1 MSLVLFFISSIIGL
15 VCVEYCIHP
24 APRRLIII
32 ILWRIKMTASQIIAL
47 AIFVAVIAVIV
58 SEKLHRA
65 ACALIGAMLLVLIG
79 ILEPAEALGFIDFNT
94 IGVLIGMMM
103 FVAVVKNSG
112 IFEYLAVKA
121 ARIAKGNPWRIM
133 VYFMIIT
140 AVLSAF
146 LDNVTTVLL
155 IGPMTFSICKTLE
168 LNPIPFLMTQII
180 SSNVGGTATLIGDP
194 PNIMLGSAA
203 DITFLQFILYD
214 GPIVAIVMIATILG
228 FRLLYHKGLTVTP
241 EKMELIMKMDEKEE
255 IRDQILFYKS
265 IIMICLVALAF
276 ILHDT
281 LGLKT
286 SIIALSCAALMI
298 LIGKQDVEETV
309 HDVEWPTIVFFAFLF
324 IVVGGLEKVG
334 LIHMMAEGMINA
346 TGSHYVILMIVIL
359 WVSAICS
366 AVLDN
371 IPFVA
376 TLIPLIQT
384 MASEGIDVWPLWW
397 AVSIGACFG
406 GNGTI
411 IGASANVVLTG
422 ISNRRGYP
430 ITFMDFLKIGLPMML
445 LSIVL
450 ATIYLLI
457 RFGGYWN

>member
-1 MSLVLFFISSIIGL
+1 
-15 VCVEYCIHP
+15 
-24 APRRLIII
+24 
-32 ILWRIKMTASQIIAL
+32 MTATQIIAL

-79 ILEPAEALGFIDFNT
+79 ILEPKEALGFIDFNT

-121 ARIAKGNPWRIM
+121 ARIAKGNPWKIM

-168 LNPIPFLMTQII
+168 LNPVPFLMTQII

-214 GPIVAIVMIATILG
+214 GPIVVIVMIATILG

-241 EKMELIMKMDEKEE
+241 EKMELIMQMDEKKE
-255 IRDQILFYKS
+255 IRDQVLFYKS
-265 IIMICLVALAF
+265 IVMICLVALAF
-276 ILHDT
+276 ILHDN

-298 LIGKQDVEETV
+298 LIGRQDVEETV

-334 LIHMMAEGMINA
+334 IIHMMAEGMINA

-359 WVSAICS
+359 WVSALCS

-384 MASEGIDVWPLWW
+384 MAAEGIDVWPLWW

-422 ISNRRGYP
+422 IAGRKGYP
-430 ITFMDFLKIGLPMML
+430 ITFMDFLKIGGPMMIM
-445 LSIVL
+445 SIVL

-457 RFGGYWN
+457 RFGGYWG

>member
-1 MSLVLFFISSIIGL
+1 
-15 VCVEYCIHP
+15 
-24 APRRLIII
+24 
-32 ILWRIKMTASQIIAL
+32 MTAIQIIAL
-47 AIFVAVIAVIV
+47 AIFVAVIGVIV

-79 ILEPAEALGFIDFNT
+79 ILEPKEALGFIDFNT

-112 IFEYLAVKA
+112 LFEFLAVKSA
-121 ARIAKGNPWRIM
+121 KIAKGNPWRIM
-133 VYFMIIT
+133 VAFMIIT

-155 IGPMTFSICKTLE
+155 IGPMTFSICQRLE
-168 LNPIPFLMTQII
+168 LNPVPFLMTQII
-180 SSNVGGTATLIGDP
+180 ASNVGGTATLIGDP

-203 DITFLQFILYD
+203 DISFLQFVIYD
-214 GPIVAIVMIATILG
+214 GPIVVITMVATVFAFKFMYG
-228 FRLLYHKGLTVTP
+228 KGLSVAP
-241 EKMELIMKMDEKEE
+241 EKMELIMQMDEGEMIKD
-255 IRDQILFYKS
+255 RVLFIKS
-265 IIMICLVALAF
+265 VIMIFLVAVAF
-276 ILHDT
+276 LLHDT
-281 LGLKT
+281 LELKT
-286 SIIALSCAALMI
+286 SVIALSCAALMI
-298 LIGKQDVEETV
+298 MIGGQDVEETV

-334 LIHMMAEGMINA
+334 LIHMLAETLINA
-346 TGSHYVILMIVIL
+346 TGTHYVVLMIVIL

-376 TLIPLIQT
+376 TLIPLILT
-384 MASEGIDVWPLWW
+384 MESEGIDVWPLWW

-422 ISNRRGYP
+422 IAGRRGYP
-430 ITFMDFLKIGLPMML
+430 ITFIEFLKVGAPMMIM
-445 LSIVL
+445 SIIL
-450 ATIYLLI
+450 ATGYLLVL
-457 RFGGYWN
+457 FGKYWG

>member
-1 MSLVLFFISSIIGL
+1 
-15 VCVEYCIHP
+15 
-24 APRRLIII
+24 
-32 ILWRIKMTASQIIAL
+32 MTATQIIAL

-79 ILEPAEALGFIDFNT
+79 ILDPVEALGFIDFNT

-121 ARIAKGNPWRIM
+121 ARLAKGDPWRIM

-155 IGPMTFSICKTLE
+155 IGPMTFSICKALE
-168 LNPIPFLMTQII
+168 LNPVPYLMTQII

-203 DITFLQFILYD
+203 DITFIQFILID
-214 GPIVAIVMIATILG
+214 GPIVVVVMIATILA
-228 FRLLYHKGLTVTP
+228 FKFVYKKGLIVVP
-241 EKMELIMKMDEKEE
+241 EKMELIMQMDEKEE
-255 IRDQILFYKS
+255 IRDHALFIKS
-265 IIMICLVALAF
+265 IVMIIVVALAF
-276 ILHDT
+276 IMHDT

-298 LIGKQDVEETV
+298 LIGRQDVEETV

-334 LIHMMAEGMINA
+334 IIRMLAEGMMSA
-346 TGSHYVILMIVIL
+346 TGTHYVILMIVIL
-359 WVSAICS
+359 WVSALCS

-376 TLIPLIQT
+376 TLIPLIST
-384 MASEGIDVWPLWW
+384 MEAEGIDVWPLWW
-397 AVSIGACFG
+397 AVSLGACFG

-422 ISNRRGYP
+422 IANRKGYP
-430 ITFMDFLKIGLPMML
+430 ITFIDFLKIGLPMML
-445 LSIVL
+445 LSVVL
-450 ATIYLLI
+450 ATIYLLV
-457 RFGGYWN
+457 RFGGYWS

>member
-1 MSLVLFFISSIIGL
+1 MRIF
-15 VCVEYCIHP
+15 CVFVTSYYLEENI
-24 APRRLIII
+24 
-32 ILWRIKMTASQIIAL
+32 MTASQIIAL
-47 AIFVAVIAVIV
+47 AIFVAVIGVIV

-79 ILEPAEALGFIDFNT
+79 ILEPIEALGFIDFNT
-94 IGVLIGMMM
+94 IGVLVGMMM

-112 IFEYLAVKA
+112 IFEFLAVKA
-121 ARIAKGNPWRIM
+121 AKIAKGNPWKIM

-168 LNPIPFLMTQII
+168 LNPIPFLMTQIV

-203 DITFLQFILYD
+203 DIPFIQFIIYD
-214 GPIVAIVMIATILG
+214 GPIVVIVMAATILG
-228 FRLLYHKGLTVTP
+228 FRFIYNKGLTVTP
-241 EKMELIMKMDEKEE
+241 EKMELIMQMDENAE
-255 IRDQILFYKS
+255 IRDRVLFYKS
-265 IIMICLVALAF
+265 IIMIFLVALAF

-281 LGLKT
+281 LELKT
-286 SIIALSCAALMI
+286 SVIALSCAALMI

-334 LIHMMAEGMINA
+334 LIHKMAEAMIEA
-346 TGSHYVILMIVIL
+346 TGTHYVVLMIVIL

-384 MASEGIDVWPLWW
+384 MAAEGIDVWPLWW

-422 ISNRRGYP
+422 IANRRGYP
-430 ITFMDFLKIGLPMML
+430 ITFIDFLKIGGPMMIMSII
-445 LSIVL
+445 LS
-450 ATIYLLI
+450 TFYLLI
-457 RFGGYWN
+457 LFGGYWK

>member
-1 MSLVLFFISSIIGL
+1 
-15 VCVEYCIHP
+15 
-24 APRRLIII
+24 
-32 ILWRIKMTASQIIAL
+32 MTATQIIAL

-79 ILEPAEALGFIDFNT
+79 ILEPIEALGFIDFNT
-94 IGVLIGMMM
+94 IGVLVGMMM

-112 IFEYLAVKA
+112 IFEYLAVKSA
-121 ARIAKGNPWRIM
+121 KIAKGDPWKIM
-133 VYFMIIT
+133 IYFMIIT

-168 LNPIPFLMTQII
+168 LNPIPYLMTQII
-180 SSNVGGTATLIGDP
+180 ASNVGGTATLIGDP
-194 PNIMLGSAA
+194 PNIMIGSAA
-203 DITFLQFILYD
+203 DIPFISFVIYD
-214 GPIVAIVMIATILG
+214 GPIVVIVMAATILS
-228 FRLLYHKGLTVTP
+228 FKFLYKKGLSVAP
-241 EKMELIMKMDEKEE
+241 EKMELITQMDENKE
-255 IRDQILFYKS
+255 IRDHTLFIKS
-265 IIMICLVALAF
+265 IVMIFFVALAF
-276 ILHDT
+276 IFHDT
-281 LGLKT
+281 LHLQT

-334 LIHMMAEGMINA
+334 LIHMLAVTLMDA
-346 TGSHYVILMIVIL
+346 TGTHYVVLMIALL

-366 AVLDN
+366 AILDN

-376 TLIPLIQT
+376 TLIPLIQQ
-384 MASEGIDVWPLWW
+384 MQEAGLDVWPLWW
-397 AVSIGACFG
+397 AISIGACFG

-422 ISNRRGYP
+422 IANRKGYP
-430 ITFMDFLKIGLPMML
+430 ITFIDFLKVGGPMMI
-445 LSIVL
+445 LSIIM
-450 ATIYLLI
+450 ATGYMLI
-457 RFGGYWN
+457 IFGNYWN

>member
-1 MSLVLFFISSIIGL
+1 
-15 VCVEYCIHP
+15 
-24 APRRLIII
+24 
-32 ILWRIKMTASQIIAL
+32 MTATQIIAL

-79 ILEPAEALGFIDFNT
+79 ILEPKEALGFIDFNT

-112 IFEYLAVKA
+112 LFEYLAVKSA
-121 ARIAKGNPWRIM
+121 KIAKGNPWRIM
-133 VYFMIIT
+133 IAFMIIT

-155 IGPMTFSICKTLE
+155 IGPMTFSICQKLE
-168 LNPIPFLMTQII
+168 LNPVPYLMTQII

-203 DITFLQFILYD
+203 DISFLQFVMYD
-214 GPIVAIVMIATILG
+214 GPIVVITMVATI
-228 FRLLYHKGLTVTP
+228 FAFKFIYKKGLSVSP
-241 EKMELIMKMDEKEE
+241 EKMELIMQMDEGEMIKD
-255 IRDQILFYKS
+255 RVLFIKS
-265 IIMICLVALAF
+265 VIMIFLVALAF
-276 ILHDT
+276 LLHDT
-281 LGLKT
+281 LELKT

-298 LIGKQDVEETV
+298 MIGGQDVEETV

-334 LIHMMAEGMINA
+334 LIHMLAETLINA
-346 TGSHYVILMIVIL
+346 TGTHYVVLMIVIL

-376 TLIPLIQT
+376 TLIPLILT
-384 MASEGIDVWPLWW
+384 MEAEGIDVWPLWW

-422 ISNRRGYP
+422 IAGRRGYP
-430 ITFMDFLKIGLPMML
+430 ITFVQFLKIGAPMML

-450 ATIYLLI
+450 ATGYLLVL
-457 RFGGYWN
+457 FGRYWG

>member
-1 MSLVLFFISSIIGL
+1 
-15 VCVEYCIHP
+15 
-24 APRRLIII
+24 
-32 ILWRIKMTASQIIAL
+32 MTASQIIAL
-47 AIFVAVIAVIV
+47 AIFVAVIGVIV

-79 ILEPAEALGFIDFNT
+79 ILEPKEALGFIDFNT

-121 ARIAKGNPWRIM
+121 ARIAKGDPWRIM

-214 GPIVAIVMIATILG
+214 GPIVVIVMIATIIG
-228 FRLLYHKGLTVTP
+228 FRFLYHKGLTVTP
-241 EKMELIMKMDEKEE
+241 EKMALIMKMDEREE
-255 IRDQILFYKS
+255 IRDQVLFYKS
-265 IIMICLVALAF
+265 IVMICLVALAF
-276 ILHDT
+276 ILHDN

-286 SIIALSCAALMI
+286 SVIALSCAALMI

-334 LIHMMAEGMINA
+334 IIHMMAEAMISA
-346 TGSHYVILMIVIL
+346 TGTHYVILMIVIL

-422 ISNRRGYP
+422 IAGRRGYP
-430 ITFMDFLKIGLPMML
+430 ITFIDFLKIGGPMMI

-450 ATIYLLI
+450 ATIYLLV
-457 RFGGYWN
+457 RFGGYWS

>member
-1 MSLVLFFISSIIGL
+1 
-15 VCVEYCIHP
+15 
-24 APRRLIII
+24 
-32 ILWRIKMTASQIIAL
+32 MTASQIVAL

-65 ACALIGAMLLVLIG
+65 ACALIGAMLLILIG

-112 IFEYLAVKA
+112 IFEFLAVKA
-121 ARIAKGNPWRIM
+121 AKIAKGNPWKIM

-140 AVLSAF
+140 ALLSAF

-168 LNPIPFLMTQII
+168 LNPVPFLLTQII

-203 DITFLQFILYD
+203 DISFLQFCIYD
-214 GPIVAIVMIATILG
+214 GPIVVIVMAASIIT
-228 FRLLYHKGLTVTP
+228 FRFIYKKGLSVAP
-241 EKMELIMKMDEKEE
+241 EKMELIMRMDEKEE
-255 IRDQILFYKS
+255 IRDRVLFVKS
-265 IIMICLVALAF
+265 IVMICLVALAF
-276 ILHDT
+276 MMHDT

-298 LIGKQDVEETV
+298 MIGGQDVEETV

-334 LIHMMAEGMINA
+334 IIHMMAEGMINA
-346 TGSHYVILMIVIL
+346 TGSHYVVLMIVIL

-384 MASEGIDVWPLWW
+384 MSAEGIDVWPLWW

-406 GNGTI
+406 GNGTM
-411 IGASANVVLTG
+411 IGTSANLVLTG
-422 ISNRRGYP
+422 ISNRRGQP
-430 ITFMDFLKIGLPMML
+430 NTFMYYLKIGLPLML
-445 LSIVL
+445 LSIAL
-450 ATIYLLI
+450 ATAYLLVL
-457 RFGGYWN
+457 FGGYWS

>member
-1 MSLVLFFISSIIGL
+1 
-15 VCVEYCIHP
+15 
-24 APRRLIII
+24 
-32 ILWRIKMTASQIIAL
+32 MTATQIVAL
-47 AIFVAVIAVIV
+47 AIFAAVIAVIV

-65 ACALIGAMLLVLIG
+65 ACALIGAMLLILIG

-94 IGVLIGMMM
+94 LGVLIGMMM

-112 IFEYLAVKA
+112 IFEFLAVKA
-121 ARIAKGNPWRIM
+121 AKIAKGNPWKIM
-133 VYFMIIT
+133 IYFMIIT
-140 AVLSAF
+140 ALLSAF

-168 LNPIPFLMTQII
+168 LNPVPYLLTQII

-203 DITFLQFILYD
+203 DISFLQFCIYD
-214 GPIVAIVMIATILG
+214 GPIVVIVMAASIIT
-228 FRLLYHKGLTVTP
+228 FRFIYIKGLTVSP
-241 EKMELIMKMDEKEE
+241 EKMELIMRMDEKEE
-255 IRDQILFYKS
+255 IRDHTLFIKS
-265 IIMICLVALAF
+265 IIMIILVALAF

-298 LIGKQDVEETV
+298 MIGRQDVEETV

-324 IVVGGLEKVG
+324 IVVGGLQKVG
-334 LIHMMAEGMINA
+334 LIHMMAEAMINA
-346 TGSHYVILMIVIL
+346 TGSHYVILMLVIL
-359 WVSAICS
+359 WVSALCS

-384 MASEGIDVWPLWW
+384 MSAEGIDVWPLWW

-430 ITFMDFLKIGLPMML
+430 ITFMDYLKIGLPLML

-450 ATIYLLI
+450 ATVYLLVL
-457 RFGGYWN
+457 FGGYWS

>member
-1 MSLVLFFISSIIGL
+1 
-15 VCVEYCIHP
+15 
-24 APRRLIII
+24 
-32 ILWRIKMTASQIIAL
+32 MTATQIIAL

-79 ILEPAEALGFIDFNT
+79 ILDPVEALGFIDFNT

-121 ARIAKGNPWRIM
+121 ARLAKGDPWRIM

-140 AVLSAF
+140 ATLSAF

-155 IGPMTFSICKTLE
+155 IGPMTFSICKALE
-168 LNPIPFLMTQII
+168 LNPVPYLMTQII

-203 DITFLQFILYD
+203 DITFIQFILID
-214 GPIVAIVMIATILG
+214 GPIVVVVMIATILA
-228 FRLLYHKGLTVTP
+228 FKFVYKKGLIVVP
-241 EKMELIMKMDEKEE
+241 EKMELIMQMDEKEE
-255 IRDQILFYKS
+255 IRDHALFIKS
-265 IIMICLVALAF
+265 IVMIIVVALAF
-276 ILHDT
+276 IMHDT

-298 LIGKQDVEETV
+298 LIGRQDVEETV

-334 LIHMMAEGMINA
+334 IIRMLAEGMMSA
-346 TGSHYVILMIVIL
+346 TGTHYVILMIVIL
-359 WVSAICS
+359 WVSALCS

-376 TLIPLIQT
+376 TLIPLIST
-384 MASEGIDVWPLWW
+384 MEAEGIDVWPLWW
-397 AVSIGACFG
+397 AVSLGACFG

-422 ISNRRGYP
+422 IANRKGYP
-430 ITFMDFLKIGLPMML
+430 ITFIDFLKIGLPMML
-445 LSIVL
+445 LSVVL
-450 ATIYLLI
+450 ATIYLLV
-457 RFGGYWN
+457 RFGGYWS

>member
-1 MSLVLFFISSIIGL
+1 MTTTQ
-15 VCVEYCIHP
+15 
-24 APRRLIII
+24 
-32 ILWRIKMTASQIIAL
+32 ILAL
-47 AIFVAVIAVIV
+47 AIFVAVIGVIV

-65 ACALIGAMLLVLIG
+65 ACALIGAMLLVLVG
-79 ILEPAEALGFIDFNT
+79 ILEPVEALGFIDFNT
-94 IGVLIGMMM
+94 IGVLVGMMM

-121 ARIAKGNPWRIM
+121 AKLAKGNPCKIM
-133 VYFMIIT
+133 AYFMIIT

-155 IGPMTFSICKTLE
+155 IGPMTFSICRTLD
-168 LNPIPFLMTQII
+168 LNPIPFLMTQIV

-203 DITFLQFILYD
+203 DIPFIQFIIYD
-214 GPIVAIVMIATILG
+214 GPIVVIVMAATILG
-228 FRLLYHKGLTVTP
+228 FKLLYRKGLSVMP
-241 EKMELIMKMDEKEE
+241 EKMALIMQMDENAE
-255 IRDQILFYKS
+255 IRDKVLFYKS
-265 IIMICLVALAF
+265 IVMICLVAVAF

-281 LGLKT
+281 LELKT

-298 LIGKQDVEETV
+298 LIGRQDVEETV

-334 LIHMMAEGMINA
+334 LIHMMAEAMIEA
-346 TGSHYVILMIVIL
+346 TGTHYVILMLVIL
-359 WVSAICS
+359 WVSALCS

-430 ITFMDFLKIGLPMML
+430 ITFIDFLKVGGPMMIMSII
-445 LSIVL
+445 LS
-450 ATIYLLI
+450 TFYLLI
-457 RFGGYWN
+457 LFGGYWK

>member
-1 MSLVLFFISSIIGL
+1 
-15 VCVEYCIHP
+15 
-24 APRRLIII
+24 
-32 ILWRIKMTASQIIAL
+32 MTASQIVAL

-79 ILEPAEALGFIDFNT
+79 ILNPAEALGFIDFNT

-121 ARIAKGNPWRIM
+121 AKIAKGNPWKIM

-140 AVLSAF
+140 ALLSAF

-168 LNPIPFLMTQII
+168 LNPVPYLLTQII

-203 DITFLQFILYD
+203 DISFLQFCIYD
-214 GPIVAIVMIATILG
+214 GPIVVIVMAASIIT
-228 FRLLYHKGLTVTP
+228 FRFIYKKGLSVSP
-241 EKMELIMKMDEKEE
+241 EKMYLIMKMDEKSE
-255 IRDQILFYKS
+255 IRDQVLFVKS

-276 ILHDT
+276 IMHDT

-286 SIIALSCAALMI
+286 SVIALSCAALMI

-334 LIHMMAEGMINA
+334 IIHMMAEAMINA
-346 TGSHYVILMIVIL
+346 TGTHYVVLMIVIL

-384 MASEGIDVWPLWW
+384 MSAEGIDVWPLWW

-430 ITFMDFLKIGLPMML
+430 ITFMDYLKVGLPLML

-450 ATIYLLI
+450 ATVYLLVL
-457 RFGGYWN
+457 FGGYWS

>member
-1 MSLVLFFISSIIGL
+1 MTTTQ
-15 VCVEYCIHP
+15 
-24 APRRLIII
+24 
-32 ILWRIKMTASQIIAL
+32 ILAL
-47 AIFVAVIAVIV
+47 AIFVAVIGVIV

-65 ACALIGAMLLVLIG
+65 ACALIGAMLLVLVG
-79 ILEPAEALGFIDFNT
+79 ILEPVEALGFIDFNT
-94 IGVLIGMMM
+94 IGVLVGMMM

-121 ARIAKGNPWRIM
+121 AKLAKGNPWKIM
-133 VYFMIIT
+133 AYFMIIT

-155 IGPMTFSICKTLE
+155 IGPMTFSICRTLD
-168 LNPIPFLMTQII
+168 LNPIPFLMTQIV

-203 DITFLQFILYD
+203 DIPFIQFIIYD
-214 GPIVAIVMIATILG
+214 GPIVVIVMVATILG
-228 FRLLYHKGLTVTP
+228 FKLLYRKGLSVMP
-241 EKMELIMKMDEKEE
+241 EKMALIMQMDENAE
-255 IRDQILFYKS
+255 IRDKVLFYKS
-265 IIMICLVALAF
+265 IVMICLVAVAF

-281 LGLKT
+281 LELKT

-298 LIGKQDVEETV
+298 LIGRQDVEETV

-334 LIHMMAEGMINA
+334 LIHMMAEAMIEA
-346 TGSHYVILMIVIL
+346 TGTHYVILMLVIL
-359 WVSAICS
+359 WVSALCS

-422 ISNRRGYP
+422 IFNRRGYP
-430 ITFMDFLKIGLPMML
+430 ITFIDFLKVGGPMMIMSII
-445 LSIVL
+445 LS
-450 ATIYLLI
+450 TFYLLI
-457 RFGGYWN
+457 LFGGYWK

>member
-1 MSLVLFFISSIIGL
+1 
-15 VCVEYCIHP
+15 
-24 APRRLIII
+24 
-32 ILWRIKMTASQIIAL
+32 MTASQIIAL

-112 IFEYLAVKA
+112 IFEFLAVKA
-121 ARIAKGNPWRIM
+121 AKIAKGDPWKIM
-133 VYFMIIT
+133 IYFMIIT

-203 DITFLQFILYD
+203 DITFVQFILYD
-214 GPIVAIVMIATILG
+214 GPIVVIVMAASILC
-228 FRLLYHKGLTVTP
+228 FRFIYKKGLSVTP
-241 EKMELIMKMDEKEE
+241 EKMALIMQMDENKE
-255 IRDQILFYKS
+255 IRDHVLFVKS
-265 IIMICLVALAF
+265 VVMICLVALAF
-276 ILHDT
+276 ILHDN

-298 LIGKQDVEETV
+298 LIGGQDVEETV

-334 LIHMMAEGMINA
+334 LIKILAEAMINA
-346 TGSHYVILMIVIL
+346 TGTHYVALMIIIL

-384 MASEGIDVWPLWW
+384 MAAEGIDVWPLWW

-422 ISNRRGYP
+422 ISGRRGYP
-430 ITFMDFLKIGLPMML
+430 ITFIDFLKIGGPMMIM
-445 LSIVL
+445 SIVL

-457 RFGGYWN
+457 RFGGYWS

>member
-1 MSLVLFFISSIIGL
+1 
-15 VCVEYCIHP
+15 
-24 APRRLIII
+24 
-32 ILWRIKMTASQIIAL
+32 MTASQIIAL
-47 AIFVAVIAVIV
+47 AIFVAVIGVIV

-79 ILEPAEALGFIDFNT
+79 ILEPKEALGFIDFNT

-241 EKMELIMKMDEKEE
+241 EKMELIMQMDEKEE
-255 IRDQILFYKS
+255 IRDQVLFYKS
-265 IIMICLVALAF
+265 IVMICLVALAF
-276 ILHDT
+276 ILHDN

-334 LIHMMAEGMINA
+334 IIHMMAEAMINA
-346 TGSHYVILMIVIL
+346 TGTHYVILMIVIL
-359 WVSAICS
+359 WVSALCS

-422 ISNRRGYP
+422 IANRRGYP
-430 ITFMDFLKIGLPMML
+430 ITFIDFLKVGGPMML

-450 ATIYLLI
+450 ATIYLLV
-457 RFGGYWN
+457 RFGGYWS

>member
-1 MSLVLFFISSIIGL
+1 
-15 VCVEYCIHP
+15 
-24 APRRLIII
+24 
-32 ILWRIKMTASQIIAL
+32 MTAIQIIAL
-47 AIFVAVIAVIV
+47 AIFVAVIGVIV

-79 ILEPAEALGFIDFNT
+79 ILEPKEALGFIDFNT

-112 IFEYLAVKA
+112 LFEFLAVKSA
-121 ARIAKGNPWRIM
+121 KIAKGNPWRIM
-133 VYFMIIT
+133 VAFMIIT

-155 IGPMTFSICKTLE
+155 IGPMTFSICQRLE
-168 LNPIPFLMTQII
+168 LNPVPFLMTQII
-180 SSNVGGTATLIGDP
+180 ASNVGGTATLIGDP

-203 DITFLQFILYD
+203 DISFLQFVIYD
-214 GPIVAIVMIATILG
+214 GPIVVITMVATVFAFKFMYG
-228 FRLLYHKGLTVTP
+228 KGLSVAP
-241 EKMELIMKMDEKEE
+241 EKMELIMQMDEGEMIKD
-255 IRDQILFYKS
+255 RVLFIKS
-265 IIMICLVALAF
+265 VIMIFLVAVAF
-276 ILHDT
+276 LLHDT
-281 LGLKT
+281 LELKT
-286 SIIALSCAALMI
+286 SVIALSCAALMI
-298 LIGKQDVEETV
+298 MIGGQDVEETV

-334 LIHMMAEGMINA
+334 LIHMLAETLINA
-346 TGSHYVILMIVIL
+346 TGTHYVVLMIVIL

-376 TLIPLIQT
+376 TLIPLILT
-384 MASEGIDVWPLWW
+384 MEAEGIDVWPLWW

-422 ISNRRGYP
+422 IAGRRGYP
-430 ITFMDFLKIGLPMML
+430 ITFIQFLKVGAPMMIM
-445 LSIVL
+445 SIIL
-450 ATIYLLI
+450 ATGYLLVL
-457 RFGGYWN
+457 FGKYWG

>member
-1 MSLVLFFISSIIGL
+1 
-15 VCVEYCIHP
+15 
-24 APRRLIII
+24 
-32 ILWRIKMTASQIIAL
+32 MTATQIVAL
-47 AIFVAVIAVIV
+47 AIFAAVIAVIV

-65 ACALIGAMLLVLIG
+65 ACALIGAMLLILIG
-79 ILEPAEALGFIDFNT
+79 ILEPAEALDFIDFNT
-94 IGVLIGMMM
+94 LGVLIGMMM

-112 IFEYLAVKA
+112 IFEFLAVKA
-121 ARIAKGNPWRIM
+121 AKIAKGNPWKIM
-133 VYFMIIT
+133 IYFMIIT
-140 AVLSAF
+140 ALLSAF

-168 LNPIPFLMTQII
+168 LNPVPYLLTQII

-203 DITFLQFILYD
+203 DISFLQFCIYD
-214 GPIVAIVMIATILG
+214 GPIVLIVMAASIIT
-228 FRLLYHKGLTVTP
+228 FRFIYKKGLTVSP
-241 EKMELIMKMDEKEE
+241 EKMELIMRMDENEE
-255 IRDQILFYKS
+255 IRDHTLFIKS
-265 IIMICLVALAF
+265 IVMIILVALAF

-298 LIGKQDVEETV
+298 MIGRQDVEETV

-324 IVVGGLEKVG
+324 IVVGGLQKVG
-334 LIHMMAEGMINA
+334 IIHMMAETMINA
-346 TGSHYVILMIVIL
+346 TGSHYVILMLVIL
-359 WVSAICS
+359 WVSALCS

-384 MASEGIDVWPLWW
+384 MSAEGIDVWPLWW

-430 ITFMDFLKIGLPMML
+430 ITFMDYLKIGLPLML

-450 ATIYLLI
+450 ATVYLLVL
-457 RFGGYWN
+457 FGGYWS

>member
-1 MSLVLFFISSIIGL
+1 
-15 VCVEYCIHP
+15 
-24 APRRLIII
+24 
-32 ILWRIKMTASQIIAL
+32 MTASQIIAL

-214 GPIVAIVMIATILG
+214 GPIVVIVMIATILG

-241 EKMELIMKMDEKEE
+241 EKMELIMKMNEKEE
-255 IRDQILFYKS
+255 IRDQVLFYKS

>member
-1 MSLVLFFISSIIGL
+1 
-15 VCVEYCIHP
+15 
-24 APRRLIII
+24 
-32 ILWRIKMTASQIIAL
+32 MTASQIIAL
-47 AIFVAVIAVIV
+47 AIFVAVIGVIV

-65 ACALIGAMLLVLIG
+65 ACALIGAMLLILIG
-79 ILEPAEALGFIDFNT
+79 ILEPKEALGFIDFNT

-121 ARIAKGNPWRIM
+121 ARVAKGNPWRIM

-214 GPIVAIVMIATILG
+214 GPIVVIVMIATILG

-241 EKMELIMKMDEKEE
+241 EKMELIMQMDEKKE
-255 IRDQILFYKS
+255 IRDQVLFYKS
-265 IIMICLVALAF
+265 IVMICLVALAF
-276 ILHDT
+276 ILHDN

-286 SIIALSCAALMI
+286 SVIALSCAALMI
-298 LIGKQDVEETV
+298 MIGGQDVEETV

-334 LIHMMAEGMINA
+334 IIHMMAEGMINA

-359 WVSAICS
+359 WVSALCS

-384 MASEGIDVWPLWW
+384 MAAEGIDVWPLWW

-422 ISNRRGYP
+422 IAGRRGYP
-430 ITFMDFLKIGLPMML
+430 ITFIDFLKIGGPMMIM
-445 LSIVL
+445 SIIL

-457 RFGGYWN
+457 RFGGYWG

>member
-1 MSLVLFFISSIIGL
+1 
-15 VCVEYCIHP
+15 
-24 APRRLIII
+24 
-32 ILWRIKMTASQIIAL
+32 MTASQIIAL
-47 AIFVAVIAVIV
+47 AIFVAVIGVIV

-65 ACALIGAMLLVLIG
+65 ACALIGAMLLILIG
-79 ILEPAEALGFIDFNT
+79 ILEPKEALGFIDFNT

-121 ARIAKGNPWRIM
+121 ARVAKGNPWRIM

-214 GPIVAIVMIATILG
+214 GPIVAIVMI
-228 FRLLYHKGLTVTP
+228 
-241 EKMELIMKMDEKEE
+241 
-255 IRDQILFYKS
+255 
-265 IIMICLVALAF
+265 CLVALAF
-276 ILHDT
+276 ILHDN

-286 SIIALSCAALMI
+286 SVIALSCAALMI
-298 LIGKQDVEETV
+298 MIGGQDVEETV

-334 LIHMMAEGMINA
+334 IIHMMAEGMINA

-422 ISNRRGYP
+422 IANRRGYP
-430 ITFMDFLKIGLPMML
+430 ITFIDFLKIGAPMMF
-445 LSIVL
+445 LSIIL
-450 ATIYLLI
+450 ATVYLLVL
-457 RFGGYWN
+457 FGGYWK

>member
-1 MSLVLFFISSIIGL
+1 
-15 VCVEYCIHP
+15 
-24 APRRLIII
+24 
-32 ILWRIKMTASQIIAL
+32 MTATQIIAL
-47 AIFVAVIAVIV
+47 AIFVAVIGVIV

-79 ILEPAEALGFIDFNT
+79 ILEPKEALGFIDFNT

-112 IFEYLAVKA
+112 LFEYLAVKSA
-121 ARIAKGNPWRIM
+121 KIAKGDPWRIM
-133 VYFMIIT
+133 IAFMIIT

-155 IGPMTFSICKTLE
+155 IGPMTFSICQKLE
-168 LNPIPFLMTQII
+168 LNPVPFLMTQII
-180 SSNVGGTATLIGDP
+180 SSNVGGTGTLIGDP

-203 DITFLQFILYD
+203 DISFLQFVIYD
-214 GPIVAIVMIATILG
+214 GPIVVITMVATVFAFKFI
-228 FRLLYHKGLTVTP
+228 YKKGLTVTP
-241 EKMELIMKMDEKEE
+241 EKMELVMQMDEGEMIKD
-255 IRDQILFYKS
+255 RILFIKS
-265 IIMICLVALAF
+265 VIMIFLVALAF
-276 ILHDT
+276 LLHDT
-281 LGLKT
+281 LELKT
-286 SIIALSCAALMI
+286 SVIALSCAALMI
-298 LIGKQDVEETV
+298 MIGGQDVEETV

-334 LIHMMAEGMINA
+334 LIHMLAETLINA
-346 TGSHYVILMIVIL
+346 TGTHYVVLMIVIL

-366 AVLDN
+366 AILDN

-376 TLIPLIQT
+376 TLIPLILT
-384 MASEGIDVWPLWW
+384 MEAEGIDVWPLWW

-422 ISNRRGYP
+422 IAGRRGYP
-430 ITFMDFLKIGLPMML
+430 ITFIQFMKIGAPMMIM
-445 LSIVL
+445 SIIL
-450 ATIYLLI
+450 ATGYLLI
-457 RFGGYWN
+457 LFGKYWG

>member
-1 MSLVLFFISSIIGL
+1 
-15 VCVEYCIHP
+15 
-24 APRRLIII
+24 
-32 ILWRIKMTASQIIAL
+32 MTASQIIAL

-65 ACALIGAMLLVLIG
+65 ACALIGAVLLILIG

-112 IFEYLAVKA
+112 IFEFLAVKA
-121 ARIAKGNPWRIM
+121 AKIAKGNPWKIM

-168 LNPIPFLMTQII
+168 LNPVPYLLTQII

-203 DITFLQFILYD
+203 DISFLQFCIYD
-214 GPIVAIVMIATILG
+214 GPIVVIVMAATILG
-228 FRLLYHKGLTVTP
+228 FRFMYRKGLTVTP
-241 EKMELIMKMDEKEE
+241 EKMELIMQMDENAE
-255 IRDQILFYKS
+255 IRDRVLFYKS
-265 IIMICLVALAF
+265 IVMILLVATAF

-286 SIIALSCAALMI
+286 SVIALSCAALMI
-298 LIGKQDVEETV
+298 LIGRQDVEETV

-334 LIHMMAEGMINA
+334 LIHMLAVSLMNA
-346 TGSHYVILMIVIL
+346 TGTHYVILMIVIL
-359 WVSAICS
+359 WVSALCS

-376 TLIPLIQT
+376 TLIPLIQQ
-384 MASEGIDVWPLWW
+384 MGDAGLDVWPLWW

-422 ISNRRGYP
+422 IANRKGYP
-430 ITFMDFLKIGLPMML
+430 ITFMDYLKVGLPMML
-445 LSIVL
+445 LSVVL
-450 ATIYLLI
+450 ATIYLLVL
-457 RFGGYWN
+457 FGGYWS

>member
-1 MSLVLFFISSIIGL
+1 
-15 VCVEYCIHP
+15 
-24 APRRLIII
+24 
-32 ILWRIKMTASQIIAL
+32 MTASQIIAL
-47 AIFVAVIAVIV
+47 AIFVAVIGVIV

-65 ACALIGAMLLVLIG
+65 ACALIGAMLLILIG
-79 ILEPAEALGFIDFNT
+79 ILEPKEALGFIDFNT

-121 ARIAKGNPWRIM
+121 ARVAKGNPWRIM

-214 GPIVAIVMIATILG
+214 GPIVVIVMIATILG

-241 EKMELIMKMDEKEE
+241 EKMELIMQMDEKKE
-255 IRDQILFYKS
+255 IRDQVLFYKS
-265 IIMICLVALAF
+265 IVMICLVALAF
-276 ILHDT
+276 ILHDN

-286 SIIALSCAALMI
+286 SVIALSCAALMI
-298 LIGKQDVEETV
+298 MIGGQDVEETV

-334 LIHMMAEGMINA
+334 IIHMMAEGMINA

-359 WVSAICS
+359 WVSALCS

-422 ISNRRGYP
+422 IAGRRGYP
-430 ITFMDFLKIGLPMML
+430 ITFIDFLKIGGPMMIM
-445 LSIVL
+445 SIIL

-457 RFGGYWN
+457 LFGRYWA

>member
-1 MSLVLFFISSIIGL
+1 
-15 VCVEYCIHP
+15 
-24 APRRLIII
+24 
-32 ILWRIKMTASQIIAL
+32 MTVTQIIAM

-65 ACALIGAMLLVLIG
+65 ACALIGAVLLILIG

-94 IGVLIGMMM
+94 IGVLVGMMM

-121 ARIAKGNPWRIM
+121 ARLAKGDPWKIM

-140 AVLSAF
+140 ALLSAF

-168 LNPIPFLMTQII
+168 LNPVPYLLTQII
-180 SSNVGGTATLIGDP
+180 SSNLGGTSTLIGDP
-194 PNIMLGSAA
+194 PNIMIGSAA
-203 DITFLQFILYD
+203 DITFLQFCIYD
-214 GPIVAIVMIATILG
+214 GPIVVIVMIASIIG
-228 FRLLYHKGLTVTP
+228 FRFIYRKGLSVTP
-241 EKMELIMKMDEKEE
+241 EKMELIMQMDEKSE
-255 IRDQILFYKS
+255 IRDHALFIKS
-265 IIMICLVALAF
+265 IVMICLVAIAF

-309 HDVEWPTIVFFAFLF
+309 HDVEWPTIVFFTFLF

-334 LIHMMAEGMINA
+334 LIHMLAVTMMNA
-346 TGSHYVILMIVIL
+346 TGTHYVILMLVLL
-359 WVSAICS
+359 WVSALCS

-376 TLIPLIQT
+376 TLIPLIQQ
-384 MASEGIDVWPLWW
+384 MQDAGLDVWPLWW

-422 ISNRRGYP
+422 IANRKGYP
-430 ITFMDFLKIGLPMML
+430 ITFIDFLKIGLPMML

-450 ATIYLLI
+450 ATIYMLVL
-457 RFGGYWN
+457 FGNYWG

>member
-1 MSLVLFFISSIIGL
+1 
-15 VCVEYCIHP
+15 
-24 APRRLIII
+24 
-32 ILWRIKMTASQIIAL
+32 MTVSQIVAL

-79 ILEPAEALGFIDFNT
+79 ILKPAEALGFIDFNT

-112 IFEYLAVKA
+112 IFEFLAVKA
-121 ARIAKGNPWRIM
+121 AKIAKGNPWKIM

-140 AVLSAF
+140 ALLSAF

-168 LNPIPFLMTQII
+168 LNPVPYLLTQII

-203 DITFLQFILYD
+203 DISFLQFCIYD
-214 GPIVAIVMIATILG
+214 GPIVLIVMAASILT
-228 FRLLYHKGLTVTP
+228 FKFIYKKGLSVSP
-241 EKMELIMKMDEKEE
+241 EKMELIMKMDEKAE
-255 IRDQILFYKS
+255 IRDQVLFVKS

-276 ILHDT
+276 IMHDT

-334 LIHMMAEGMINA
+334 IIHMMAEGMISA

-359 WVSAICS
+359 WVSALCS

-430 ITFMDFLKIGLPMML
+430 ITFMDYLKIGLPLML

-450 ATIYLLI
+450 ATFYLLVL
-457 RFGGYWN
+457 FGGYWS

>member
-1 MSLVLFFISSIIGL
+1 
-15 VCVEYCIHP
+15 
-24 APRRLIII
+24 
-32 ILWRIKMTASQIIAL
+32 MTATQIIAL

-79 ILEPAEALGFIDFNT
+79 ILEPKEALGFIDFNT

-112 IFEYLAVKA
+112 LFEYLAVKSA
-121 ARIAKGNPWRIM
+121 KIAKGNPWRIM
-133 VYFMIIT
+133 IAFMIIT

-155 IGPMTFSICKTLE
+155 IGPMTFSICQKLE
-168 LNPIPFLMTQII
+168 LNPVPFLMTQII

-203 DITFLQFILYD
+203 DISFLQFVMYD
-214 GPIVAIVMIATILG
+214 GPIVVITMVATVFAFKFI
-228 FRLLYHKGLTVTP
+228 YKKGLSVSP
-241 EKMELIMKMDEKEE
+241 EKMELIMQMNEGEMIKH
-255 IRDQILFYKS
+255 RVLFIKS
-265 IIMICLVALAF
+265 VIMIFLVALAF
-276 ILHDT
+276 LLHDT
-281 LGLKT
+281 LELKT

-298 LIGKQDVEETV
+298 MIGGQDVEETV

-334 LIHMMAEGMINA
+334 LIHMLAETLINA
-346 TGSHYVILMIVIL
+346 TGTHYVVLMIVIL

-376 TLIPLIQT
+376 TLIPLILT
-384 MASEGIDVWPLWW
+384 MEAEGIDVWPLWW

-422 ISNRRGYP
+422 IAGRRGYP
-430 ITFMDFLKIGLPMML
+430 ITFVQFLKIGAPMML

-450 ATIYLLI
+450 ATGYLLVL
-457 RFGGYWN
+457 FGRYWG

>member
-1 MSLVLFFISSIIGL
+1 
-15 VCVEYCIHP
+15 
-24 APRRLIII
+24 
-32 ILWRIKMTASQIIAL
+32 MTASQIIAL
-47 AIFVAVIAVIV
+47 AIFVAVIGVIV

-65 ACALIGAMLLVLIG
+65 ACALIGAMLLILIG
-79 ILEPAEALGFIDFNT
+79 ILEPIEALGFIDFNT

-155 IGPMTFSICKTLE
+155 IGPMTFSICKTLD

-214 GPIVAIVMIATILG
+214 GPIVGIVMIATILG

-241 EKMELIMKMDEKEE
+241 EKMELIMQMDEKKE
-255 IRDQILFYKS
+255 IRDQVLFYKS
-265 IIMICLVALAF
+265 IVMICLVALAF
-276 ILHDT
+276 ILHDN

-286 SIIALSCAALMI
+286 SVIALSCAALMI

-334 LIHMMAEGMINA
+334 IIHMMAEAMISA
-346 TGSHYVILMIVIL
+346 TGTHYVILMIVIL
-359 WVSAICS
+359 WVSALCS

-384 MASEGIDVWPLWW
+384 MSSEGIDVWPLWW

-422 ISNRRGYP
+422 IANRRGYP
-430 ITFMDFLKIGLPMML
+430 ITFIDFLKIGGPMML
-445 LSIVL
+445 RSIVL
-450 ATIYLLI
+450 ATIYLLV
-457 RFGGYWN
+457 RFGGYWS

>member
-1 MSLVLFFISSIIGL
+1 
-15 VCVEYCIHP
+15 
-24 APRRLIII
+24 
-32 ILWRIKMTASQIIAL
+32 MTASQIIAL

-65 ACALIGAMLLVLIG
+65 ACALIGAMLLILIG

-214 GPIVAIVMIATILG
+214 GPIVVIVMIATIIG
-228 FRLLYHKGLTVTP
+228 FRFLYHKGLTVTP
-241 EKMELIMKMDEKEE
+241 EKMELIMQMDEKKE
-255 IRDQILFYKS
+255 IRDQVLFYKS
-265 IIMICLVALAF
+265 IVMICLVALAF
-276 ILHDT
+276 ILHDN

-286 SIIALSCAALMI
+286 SVIALSCAALMI

-334 LIHMMAEGMINA
+334 IIHMMAEGMINA
-346 TGSHYVILMIVIL
+346 TGTHYVILMIVIL
-359 WVSAICS
+359 WVSALCS

-422 ISNRRGYP
+422 IAGRRGYP
-430 ITFMDFLKIGLPMML
+430 ITFIDFLKVGGPMMIM
-445 LSIVL
+445 SIIL

-457 RFGGYWN
+457 RFGGYWS

>member
-1 MSLVLFFISSIIGL
+1 
-15 VCVEYCIHP
+15 
-24 APRRLIII
+24 
-32 ILWRIKMTASQIIAL
+32 MTATQIIAL
-47 AIFVAVIAVIV
+47 AIFVAVIGVIV

-79 ILEPAEALGFIDFNT
+79 ILEPKEALGFIDFNT

-112 IFEYLAVKA
+112 LFEYLAVKSA
-121 ARIAKGNPWRIM
+121 KIAKGNPWRIM
-133 VYFMIIT
+133 VAFMIIT

-155 IGPMTFSICKTLE
+155 IGPMTFSICQKLE
-168 LNPIPFLMTQII
+168 LNPVPFLMTQII

-203 DITFLQFILYD
+203 DISFLQFVIYD
-214 GPIVAIVMIATILG
+214 GPIVVITMVATVIAFKFMYG
-228 FRLLYHKGLTVTP
+228 KGLSVAP
-241 EKMELIMKMDEKEE
+241 EKMELIMQMNEGEMIKD
-255 IRDQILFYKS
+255 RILFIKS
-265 IIMICLVALAF
+265 VIMIFLVALAF
-276 ILHDT
+276 LLHDT
-281 LGLKT
+281 LELKT

-298 LIGKQDVEETV
+298 MIGGQDVEETV

-334 LIHMMAEGMINA
+334 LIHMLAETLINA
-346 TGSHYVILMIVIL
+346 TGTHYVVLMIVIL

-376 TLIPLIQT
+376 TLIPLILT
-384 MASEGIDVWPLWW
+384 MEAEGIDVWPLWW

-422 ISNRRGYP
+422 IAGRRGYP
-430 ITFMDFLKIGLPMML
+430 ITFVQFLKIGAPMML

-450 ATIYLLI
+450 ATGYLLVL
-457 RFGGYWN
+457 FGGYWD

>member
-1 MSLVLFFISSIIGL
+1 
-15 VCVEYCIHP
+15 
-24 APRRLIII
+24 
-32 ILWRIKMTASQIIAL
+32 MTASQIIAL
-47 AIFVAVIAVIV
+47 AIFVAVIGVIV

-65 ACALIGAMLLVLIG
+65 ACALIGAMLLILIG
-79 ILEPAEALGFIDFNT
+79 ILEPKEALGFIDFNT

-241 EKMELIMKMDEKEE
+241 EKMELIMQMDEKKE
-255 IRDQILFYKS
+255 IRDQVLFYKS
-265 IIMICLVALAF
+265 IVMICLVALAF
-276 ILHDT
+276 ILHDN

-286 SIIALSCAALMI
+286 SVIALSCAALMI
-298 LIGKQDVEETV
+298 MIGGQDVEETV

-334 LIHMMAEGMINA
+334 IIHMMAEGMINA

-359 WVSAICS
+359 WVSALCS

-384 MASEGIDVWPLWW
+384 MAAEGIDVWPLWW

-422 ISNRRGYP
+422 IAGRRGYP
-430 ITFMDFLKIGLPMML
+430 ITFIDFLKIGGPMMIM
-445 LSIVL
+445 SIVL

-457 RFGGYWN
+457 RFGGYWG

>member
-1 MSLVLFFISSIIGL
+1 
-15 VCVEYCIHP
+15 
-24 APRRLIII
+24 
-32 ILWRIKMTASQIIAL
+32 MTASQIIAL
-47 AIFVAVIAVIV
+47 AIFVAVIGVIV

-65 ACALIGAMLLVLIG
+65 ACALIGAMLLILIG
-79 ILEPAEALGFIDFNT
+79 ILEPKEALGFIDFNT

-121 ARIAKGNPWRIM
+121 ARVAKGNPWRIM

-140 AVLSAF
+140 ALLSAF

-241 EKMELIMKMDEKEE
+241 EKMELIMQMDEKKE
-255 IRDQILFYKS
+255 IRDQVLFYKS
-265 IIMICLVALAF
+265 IVMICLVALAF
-276 ILHDT
+276 ILHDN

-286 SIIALSCAALMI
+286 SVIALSCAALMI
-298 LIGKQDVEETV
+298 MIGGQDVEETV

-334 LIHMMAEGMINA
+334 IIHMMAEGMINA

-422 ISNRRGYP
+422 IAGRRGYP
-430 ITFMDFLKIGLPMML
+430 ITFIDFLKIGGPMMIM
-445 LSIVL
+445 SIIL

-457 RFGGYWN
+457 RFGGYWG

>member
-1 MSLVLFFISSIIGL
+1 
-15 VCVEYCIHP
+15 
-24 APRRLIII
+24 
-32 ILWRIKMTASQIIAL
+32 MTASQIIAL

-65 ACALIGAMLLVLIG
+65 ACALIGAMLLILIG

-214 GPIVAIVMIATILG
+214 GPIVVIVMIATILG

-241 EKMELIMKMDEKEE
+241 EKMALIMKMDEKEE
-255 IRDQILFYKS
+255 IRDQVLFYKS
-265 IIMICLVALAF
+265 IVMIFLVALAF
-276 ILHDT
+276 ILHDN

-286 SIIALSCAALMI
+286 SVIALSCAALMI
-298 LIGKQDVEETV
+298 LIGRQDVEETV

-334 LIHMMAEGMINA
+334 IIHMMAEAMISA
-346 TGSHYVILMIVIL
+346 TGTHYVILMIVIL

-384 MASEGIDVWPLWW
+384 MSSEGIDVWPLWW

-422 ISNRRGYP
+422 ISGRRGYP
-430 ITFMDFLKIGLPMML
+430 ITFIDFLKIGLPMML

-450 ATIYLLI
+450 ATIYLLV
-457 RFGGYWN
+457 RFGGYWS